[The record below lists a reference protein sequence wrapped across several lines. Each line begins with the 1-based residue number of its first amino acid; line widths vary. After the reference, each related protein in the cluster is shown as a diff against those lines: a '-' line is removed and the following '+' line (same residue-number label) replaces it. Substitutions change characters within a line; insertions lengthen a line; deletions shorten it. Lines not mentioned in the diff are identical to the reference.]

1 MAVNKQVQD
10 ILDRIQIGS
19 SSARDEEELRN
30 LAENLYKAQL
40 TSALENAQNTY
51 NTESANVASQRDII
65 NQNYD
70 NQRDS
75 QMANNQQSVAAV
87 DRASMGRGMQRSSY
101 NANNVANLRASG
113 DEALNKIEQA
123 RTNALNALGQQQ
135 NALNTN
141 YQNSVNSANSQYQ
154 SNVIARIQQMQDND
168 RTAAENARNNDNSTL
183 LNLAQLVQKYGGSG
197 GSNSSGGSTVQPV
210 QPIAG
215 STQTPTSRDYADPT
229 TTKTPTKL
237 FKNRNNIINTNT
249 PSRYGH

>member
-1 MAVNKQVQD
+1 MAVSKQVQD
-10 ILDRIQIGS
+10 ILDRIQVGTS
-19 SSARDEEELRN
+19 SSRDEEELRN

-75 QMANNQQSVAAV
+75 QMANNKQSVAAV

-168 RTAAENARNNDNSTL
+168 RTAAETARNNDNSTL
-183 LNLAQLVQKYGGSG
+183 LNIAQLVQKYGGSG
-197 GSNSSGGSTVQPV
+197 TGTSTSKATTTPV
-210 QPIAG
+210 TPTG
-215 STQTPTSRDYADPT
+215 TQTQPSLRDYSNP
-229 TTKTPTKL
+229 TPTEKRTIKRFSAL
-237 FKNRNNIINTNT
+237 NK
-249 PSRYGH
+249 